1 MRRDFK
7 ADLTQKTMK
16 DLIVSLDDLL
26 KTPGD
31 LEALNLSS
39 RHQTATSLL
48 TGLEEILRTLGK
60 AFSNDSFTFYSPGG
74 TVLSLVVQEPG
85 SGNITVG
92 QSHARMLLDWAVAAG
107 AGKSDPTVVG
117 ILSIPNM
124 QKLLSN
130 SSLDLD
136 LEKKAKLEECYES
149 SVHGAQLRL
158 LSAVNSVFLSN
169 TNTDKLDSPSPLPS
183 PIFLGLKSRK
193 STGHGRSGSV
203 PSGSMTAAM
212 VDTGPPRAA
221 GFWATGMIAPPANA
235 IT

>member
-1 MRRDFK
+1 M
-7 ADLTQKTMK
+7 
-16 DLIVSLDDLL
+16 
-26 KTPGD
+26 
-31 LEALNLSS
+31 
-39 RHQTATSLL
+39 
-48 TGLEEILRTLGK
+48 
-60 AFSNDSFTFYSPGG
+60 
-74 TVLSLVVQEPG
+74 LSLVVQEPG

-221 GFWATGMIAPPANA
+221 GFWQRE
-235 IT
+235 